1 MTKVDERFEKLYQMA
16 LDEVE
21 NNILPFWIEKTQD
34 KEFGGFYGACVDDGT
49 PVENASKCLILCAR
63 LIWSFASAYRV
74 LGKPEYKEMA
84 KRAYDFFRE
93 TFIDKENGGVY
104 YMVDYKGQPED
115 TKKMVYGEAFA
126 IYAFSEYCRATGD
139 MQALEEALKIF
150 ELLEKHA
157 YDKQN
162 KGYWELYT
170 ADWQTVDSRLSRVS
184 EGEKTTKTMNTHLH
198 LIEAYTCLLRVWKND
213 RMQDKVREHLD
224 VMLDK
229 IVNQEIGHYIMFLD
243 DEWNSTSNDVSPGHD
258 IEGTWLMME
267 TAEVLGEEAMIEK
280 AKPICLKMAAACL
293 EQDIFPDG
301 SMLYEIMTD
310 KNKVNNLRSW
320 WVQAET
326 VVGFLSAWELS
337 GEDRFLDASLKAF
350 NFIREHVVDHKYG
363 EWFPMLG
370 EDLKPVPSNELKV
383 SGWKA
388 PYHNS
393 RMCLEIIERY
403 RRHTA
408 G

>member
-1 MTKVDERFEKLYQMA
+1 MSKVDPRFQKLYELA

-21 NNILPFWIEKTQD
+21 NNILPFWIAKTQD
-34 KEFGGFYGACVDDGT
+34 KQFGGFVGATVDDGT
-49 PVENASKCLILCAR
+49 PVEKASKCLILGAR

-84 KRAYDFFRE
+84 KRAYDFFVDK
-93 TFIDKENGGVY
+93 FLDKEYGGAY
-104 YMVDYKGQPED
+104 YMLDYKGDPEAAH
-115 TKKMVYGEAFA
+115 KMVYGEAFT
-126 IYAFSEYCRATGD
+126 IYAFSEYCRTFGD
-139 MQALEEALKIF
+139 MQALDRALEVF

-157 YDKQN
+157 YDPKN
-162 KGYWELYT
+162 KGYFELFER
-170 ADWQTVDSRLSRVS
+170 DWTIMTDSRSQIKRDTVS
-184 EGEKTTKTMNTHLH
+184 TKTMNTHLH

-213 RMQDKVREHLD
+213 RMQGKVREHLD

-229 IVNQEIGHYIMFLD
+229 IVNQEIGHYIMFFKTD
-243 DEWNSTSNDVSPGHD
+243 WTPTSNDVSPGHD

-293 EQDIFPDG
+293 NEDILPDG
-301 SMLYEIMTD
+301 SMLYEVKTD
-310 KNKVNNLRSW
+310 ENKTLTSRSW

-326 VVGFLSAWELS
+326 VVGFLNAWELS
-337 GEDRFLDASLKAF
+337 GEDKFLDASLKAME
-350 NFIREHVVDHKYG
+350 FIREHVVDHQYG

-370 EDLKPVPSNELKV
+370 DDLKPISSNENKV

-388 PYHNS
+388 PYHNT

-403 RRHTA
+403 RKHA
-408 G
+408 GC

>member
-1 MTKVDERFEKLYQMA
+1 MSRMDPRFEKLYQLA
-16 LDEVE
+16 LDEIE
-21 NNILPFWIEKTQD
+21 NNIMPFWIEKTQD
-34 KEFGGFYGACVDDGT
+34 REFGGFYGACGDDGT
-49 PVENASKCLILCAR
+49 PVEKASKCLILCAR

-74 LGKPEYKEMA
+74 LKKPEYLEMA
-84 KRAYDFFRE
+84 KRAYDYFVEHFVDR
-93 TFIDKENGGVY
+93 ENGGVY
-104 YMVDYKGQPED
+104 YMVDYKGEPED
-115 TKKMVYGEAFA
+115 RKKLVYGEAFA

-139 MQALEEALKIF
+139 TRALDEALSIF

-157 YDKQN
+157 YDAKN

-170 ADWQTVDSRLSRVS
+170 PQWEKMDSKESRVS
-184 EGEKTTKTMNTHLH
+184 HGDATTKTMNTHLH

-224 VMLDK
+224 VMLDR

-243 DEWNSTSNDVSPGHD
+243 DLWNPTSQDVSPGHD

-267 TAEVLGEEAMIEK
+267 TAEVLGEEAMVEK

-293 EQDIFPDG
+293 EEDVLPDG
-301 SMLYEIMTD
+301 SMVYEVKAGEDRPLT
-310 KNKVNNLRSW
+310 NRSW

-326 VVGFLSAWELS
+326 VVGFLNAWELS
-337 GEDRFLDASLKAF
+337 GEDRFLDASLKAME
-350 NFIREHVVDHKYG
+350 FIREHVVDHIHG

-370 EDLKPVPSNELKV
+370 DDLKPVASNEQKV

-403 RRHTA
+403 RKHA
-408 G
+408 KA